1 MKPTSWRKI
10 IFKALFS
17 GIFFWILLTHIDL
30 GEITDRFRSLD
41 LFFFT
46 VSLLLLVV
54 MIPSSC
60 LKWKVLLDQQ
70 GRRMP
75 FWFLLRVYLI
85 GYFFSNIMPSN
96 VGGDVVR
103 IYYIGRHIGSQSQ
116 AAVSVFIER
125 LSGSVFLL
133 LLAILAPLMTP
144 HLYLHPMV
152 FLPAMGALG
161 LLALFFWIWKVPN
174 PLKLPDK
181 ITRSLI
187 KLITGRIPSFRK
199 ASSNQKITAIERLY
213 EKLFG
218 KLSRFHTNLIAA
230 VDYLSK
236 NPQPLLRVLGLTAF
250 FYLMTWINVYVSFK
264 AFGYTPDFTE
274 MSALIPAAMVVG
286 MIPVTLLGNLG
297 FTESIFVTYF
307 SLVGIDPAATL
318 AMALLLRFK
327 YLLVGGIGFFAYIT
341 YRHKT
346 APMVVLEETKPR
358 PH

>member
-1 MKPTSWRKI
+1 MKTVPWRKI
-10 IFKALFS
+10 ALKALFS
-17 GIFFWILLTHIDL
+17 AIFFWILLTHIHL
-30 GEITDRFRSLD
+30 GEISARFKSLD
-41 LFFFT
+41 LLYFT
-46 VSLLLLVV
+46 LSMLLLVV

-75 FWFLLRVYLI
+75 FFFLLRVYLI

-103 IYYIGRHIGSQSQ
+103 IYYIGRHINSQSQ

-133 LLAILAPLMTP
+133 LLAIFAPLMAP
-144 HLYLHPMV
+144 HLYLHPLV
-152 FLPAMGALG
+152 FFPALGALG

-174 PLKLPDK
+174 PLNLPDK
-181 ITRSLI
+181 MARSLI
-187 KLITGRIPSFRK
+187 KLVIRITPSSQN
-199 ASSNQKITAIERLY
+199 ASSDQKSTAIERLY
-213 EKLFG
+213 EKFFD
-218 KLSRFHTNLIAA
+218 KLTRFHTNLIAA

-236 NPQPLLRVLGLTAF
+236 NPRPLSSVIGLTAF

-264 AFGYTPDFTE
+264 AFSYTPDFIQ
-274 MSALIPAAMVVG
+274 MSAMIPAAMVVG

-297 FTESIFVTYF
+297 FTESVFVTYF
-307 SLVGIDPAATL
+307 TLVGIHPAATL

-327 YLLVGGIGFFAYIT
+327 YLLVGGVGFLSYVT
-341 YRHKT
+341 YRHKP
-346 APMVVLEETKPR
+346 ASMAALEETEP
-358 PH
+358 